1 MTGRTSTPP
10 RPLSACEQ
18 PLTDAYDVALLDLDG
33 VVYIGPDAVPGAPEQ
48 LRRAT
53 EAGMRIG
60 YITNNASR
68 TPDAVAEHLRSFGLP
83 ARTEDVVTS
92 AQAVSRL
99 IAGEFPPGSPVL
111 VVGGEGLRQ
120 GLEEAGL
127 VLVDSADD
135 KPVAVVQGFAP
146 DVTWTRIAEG
156 AHAINAGAKWFASN
170 LDLTLPTARGRA
182 PGNGAL
188 VRALRFAVDVDPVV
202 AGKPEPP
209 LLLTSI
215 ERLRAQRPLMVGDR
229 LDTDIA
235 GAYNVGIPSL
245 WVATGVNTAADLV
258 VAPVEQRP
266 TYLAAGLSAL
276 AEPQPG
282 VETSNGVHSCRGW
295 RATVVGG
302 VVRLAGEGERYDG
315 LRALLA
321 ATWLAADAGDP
332 PDATEALAMVGMP
345 SRDTVAGN
353 ARDTPRRT

>member
-33 VVYIGPDAVPGAPEQ
+33 VVYVGPEAVPGAPER
-48 LRRAT
+48 LRRAAA
-53 EAGMRIG
+53 AGMRIG

-99 IAGEFPPGSPVL
+99 VAAEFPPGSPVL
-111 VVGGEGLRQ
+111 VVGGEGLHE
-120 GLEEAGL
+120 GLVEAGL
-127 VLVDSADD
+127 TLVDSADD

-146 DVTWTRIAEG
+146 DVSWTRLAEG

-188 VRALRFAVDVDPVV
+188 VRALREAVDADPVV

-215 ERLRAQRPLMVGDR
+215 ERLKADRPLMVGDR

-258 VAPVEQRP
+258 TAPVEQRP
-266 TYLAAGLSAL
+266 TYVAPGLDAL
-276 AEPQPG
+276 SEPQPG
-282 VETSNGVHSCRGW
+282 VESADNAYRCGGW
-295 RATVVGG
+295 RAAVEGG
-302 VVRLAGEGERYDG
+302 VVRLTGAGERYDG

-321 ATWLAADAGDP
+321 AAWAAADAGDP
-332 PDATEALAMVGMP
+332 PDATEALATAGM
-345 SRDTVAGN
+345 A
-353 ARDTPRRT
+353 